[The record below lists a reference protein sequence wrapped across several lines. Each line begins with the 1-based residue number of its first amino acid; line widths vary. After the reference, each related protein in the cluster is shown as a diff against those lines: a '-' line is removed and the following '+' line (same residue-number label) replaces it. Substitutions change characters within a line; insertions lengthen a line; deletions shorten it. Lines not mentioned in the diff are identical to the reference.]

1 MPDLFDHLRTAR
13 ARRDTRPRAWERRG
27 GAILLCA
34 IAGLSC
40 SLGPA
45 EQTPVHI
52 IDRDRHAHVTADGQ
66 SVVYYR
72 HDERPGASPG
82 MYRVDLATGEVH
94 LLVAAV
100 LVGLDLQPQT
110 DSIMYSAYAPGEAE
124 PALWIVGLD
133 GGGVRRIGGGAAGPG
148 FRWPAFSAD
157 GTHIAWELRPASG
170 SGSDTTSAVWIGEW
184 RNGAIANPRRLAPG
198 RRSAWR
204 PDGTALAVERQRP
217 GVTLPTVI
225 ALMDTTGQLLD
236 TLGFGTDPVW
246 RPDGTMLAYLAEY
259 TPDRGCLGVC
269 FVNPGGSP
277 EPLSTA
283 FMSYPG
289 GWSPDGAQF
298 VYARLMR
305 TYDIALDPVLRVE
318 ESRLWIR
325 VLATAADQQ
334 VTF

>member
-1 MPDLFDHLRTAR
+1 
-13 ARRDTRPRAWERRG
+13 
-27 GAILLCA
+27 
-34 IAGLSC
+34 
-40 SLGPA
+40 
-45 EQTPVHI
+45 
-52 IDRDRHAHVTADGQ
+52 
-66 SVVYYR
+66 
-72 HDERPGASPG
+72 
-82 MYRVDLATGEVH
+82 
-94 LLVAAV
+94 
-100 LVGLDLQPQT
+100 
-110 DSIMYSAYAPGEAE
+110 
-124 PALWIVGLD
+124 
-133 GGGVRRIGGGAAGPG
+133 VRRIVGGADGPG
-148 FRWPAFSAD
+148 FRWPSFSAD
-157 GTHIAWELRPASG
+157 GTHIAWDLRPASA
-170 SGSDTTSAVWIGEW
+170 SGSDTTSALWIGEW
-184 RNGAIANPRRLAPG
+184 RNGGIVNPRRLAPG

-217 GVTLPTVI
+217 GVTLANVI

-246 RPDGTMLAYLAEY
+246 RPDGTMLAYLAEG

-269 FVNPGGSP
+269 FVIPGGSP

-289 GWSPDGAQF
+289 GWSPDGAQY

-305 TYDIALDPVLRVE
+305 TYDLALEPVLRVE